1 MTKWL
6 LRPMEGWSRPYAVLP
21 SNSTGAEPDPERVN
35 NRSTSSSTFPSL
47 SPPPSATGDAES
59 SSDDLAAILNFRSDM
74 LSIRERVPMN
84 VERRKLQRATRAVI
98 KVTRQ
103 MGNWDSRIPI
113 PYTEGDVAH
122 SWMLW
127 LPFDV

>member
-1 MTKWL
+1 MAAEAYGRVEQAVRGTALQQYWCGT
-6 LRPMEGWSRPYAVLP
+6 RSREGQQP
-21 SNSTGAEPDPERVN
+21 
-35 NRSTSSSTFPSL
+35 TSSSTFPSL